1 MNSFYFEIINFITS
15 IATETTSGEI
25 LGFCFIREKNE
36 CFIPVGSESYRSMT
50 PCKATQ
56 IREQLFPCKV
66 HFIYE
71 DLWKGKN
78 LIIKGRIIAA
88 LGQGR
93 KIFARNCACRKIEAP
108 KAKAFLEKNH
118 IYGSTKADIY
128 MGLFRRVKTSA
139 SETQMDVTP
148 ELVAVASF
156 SKGSVKDDS
165 CITYNFERYASLTG
179 TNVIGAM
186 GKITEG
192 FIRICKIT
200 PPFNIM
206 TYSDR
211 EWSEGDSYDAM
222 GFTREG
228 SVPGILFFID
238 SSSGRRIHAEKI
250 GRDKALKGLHIDEE
264 NTFFNIGSNIHI
276 KRYR

>member
-1 MNSFYFEIINFITS
+1 MNRFYFEINNFITS
-15 IATETTSGEI
+15 TVAGTSSGKI
-25 LGFCFIREKNE
+25 QDHCFIRREND
-36 CFIPVGSESYRSMT
+36 CFVLVGSESYRQMT
-50 PCKATQ
+50 PLKATQ
-56 IREQLFPCKV
+56 IREQLFPCRV

-71 DLWKGKN
+71 DLWKSRN
-78 LIIKGRIIAA
+78 MIMKGRIMAA
-88 LGQGR
+88 LGHGR
-93 KIFARNCACRKIEAP
+93 RIFARNCNCRKIEAA
-108 KAKAFLEKNH
+108 KARAFLERNH
-118 IYGSTKADIY
+118 IYGSTRADCYI
-128 MGLFRRVKTSA
+128 GLFRRVKTSA
-139 SETQMDVTP
+139 SETAMDVTP

-156 SKGSVKDDS
+156 SKGSVKDES

-179 TNVIGAM
+179 TNVIGAI

-192 FIRICKIT
+192 FIRLCKIT
-200 PPFNIM
+200 PPFNIL

-211 EWSEGDSYDAM
+211 EWSEGDCYDAI

-238 SSSGRRIHAEKI
+238 SSTGRRIHAEKI
-250 GRDKALKGLHIDEE
+250 GRDKALKGIQIEEE